1 MDMYREVV
9 RSPQYAA
16 RKRALLRTANKN
28 ISTAEVHQ
36 RHPRQYTTST
46 QRWSGGHRFSKHNPK
61 ADGALFR
68 IQSRNS
74 RSHPNLFGLSADHES
89 PLPRFQSQ
97 LDMINAADRLDPP
110 SIAFSHSRTGSQPL
124 TIASQIRSNG
134 DLIERQISI
143 NLKEQYQYQRHQRN
157 GVLDMAPPVKPF
169 LSSQDVRVLGGNGL
183 TKMGQDQ
190 EQHFARPMNVKRNN
204 LACFSSSS
212 SSTSSSRPNG
222 IQQKES
228 TYEPLVNLPKV
239 CVKVLIFILK
249 VYLRVRTK

>member
-1 MDMYREVV
+1 M

-28 ISTAEVHQ
+28 PSTAEVHH

-46 QRWSGGHRFSKHNPK
+46 QRWSGGHRFSKHNSK
-61 ADGALFR
+61 VDMALFR

-74 RSHPNLFGLSADHES
+74 RSHPNLLGLSADPES

-124 TIASQIRSNG
+124 AITSHMRSNG
-134 DLIERQISI
+134 DLMERQILT
-143 NLKEQYQYQRHQRN
+143 NLREQYQYQRHQRN
-157 GVLDMAPPVKPF
+157 EVLEMPPLVKPF
-169 LSSQDVRVLGGNGL
+169 LSSQDVRVYGGNGL

-190 EQHFARPMNVKRNN
+190 EQHYARPMNVRRNN
-204 LACFSSSS
+204 PVCFSSSS
-212 SSTSSSRPNG
+212 SSASSSRPNEV
-222 IQQKES
+222 QQKES
-228 TYEPLVNLPKV
+228 TYEPLVSLPKV
-239 CVKVLIFILK
+239 RFTHLILIWEIISFE
-249 VYLRVRTK
+249 Y